1 MNRHTPPGIGA
12 RPEELPIKPQLTLL
26 ASALAL
32 TALAHALPANAQDRI
47 TANHDFARNLA
58 AACASCH
65 AARDTSAGGLP
76 VLTGKPRAY
85 LSQTMKD
92 FRDGRR
98 SGTLMPQLARG
109 YDDRQIEAIAAWY
122 SGEARP

>member
-1 MNRHTPPGIGA
+1 M
-12 RPEELPIKPQLTLL
+12 
-26 ASALAL
+26 
-32 TALAHALPANAQDRI
+32 
-47 TANHDFARNLA
+47 
-58 AACASCH
+58 
-65 AARDTSAGGLP
+65 
-76 VLTGKPRAY
+76 LTGKPRAY

-92 FRDGRR
+92 FRDRRR

>member
-1 MNRHTPPGIGA
+1 MAT
-12 RPEELPIKPQLTLL
+12 RPE
-26 ASALAL
+26 S
-32 TALAHALPANAQDRI
+32 
-47 TANHDFARNLA
+47 ARNLA

-65 AARDTSAGGLP
+65 AVRDSGAGGLP
-76 VLTGKPRAY
+76 VLAGKPRAY
-85 LSQTMKD
+85 LAQTMKD

-109 YDDRQIEAIAAWY
+109 YDDMQIEAIAAWY